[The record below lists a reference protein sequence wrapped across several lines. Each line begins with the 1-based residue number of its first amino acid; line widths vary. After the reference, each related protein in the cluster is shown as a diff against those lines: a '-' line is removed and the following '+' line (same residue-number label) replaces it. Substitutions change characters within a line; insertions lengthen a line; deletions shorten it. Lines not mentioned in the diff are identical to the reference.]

1 MCVSYR
7 VFMLF
12 PSPLETMSEKR
23 MFLSMNQ
30 IIQIHYIN
38 EIWGE
43 VDESKSG
50 QTPYRGAIFTFTLSE
65 CNGQLYPLR
74 INTGDKSVACRSY
87 SVVAHHEALSR
98 LRPGFKSRYEHSF
111 DVIML

>member
-1 MCVSYR
+1 MCVSYS

-23 MFLSMNQ
+23 MFLSMNR
-30 IIQIHYIN
+30 IIQPHYIN
-38 EIWGE
+38 EIRGE

-50 QTPYRGAIFTFTLSE
+50 QTPHLDTIFTFTLSE
-65 CNGQLYPLR
+65 SKGQLYPLR

-98 LRPGFKSRYEHSF
+98 LRPGFKSRYEH
-111 DVIML
+111 